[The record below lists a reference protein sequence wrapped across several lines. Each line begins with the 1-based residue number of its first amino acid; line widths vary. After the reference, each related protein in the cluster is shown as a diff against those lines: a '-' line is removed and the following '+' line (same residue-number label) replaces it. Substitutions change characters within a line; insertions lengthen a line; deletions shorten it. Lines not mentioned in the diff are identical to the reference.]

1 MMIENFVN
9 PSERHVLEDLK
20 QARGLPR
27 RFCSDNVPRF
37 LEPRRRSAVHTYIR
51 SLPWFGRKAA
61 KVQKIWGYILPYFAA
76 VSGKT
81 YLDEVRGEDLLG

>member
-37 LEPRRRSAVHTYIR
+37 LEPRRRSA
-51 SLPWFGRKAA
+51 GRNSPVWPHVLFKS
-61 KVQKIWGYILPYFAA
+61 YILFIMERKFRADR
-76 VSGKT
+76 SNN
-81 YLDEVRGEDLLG
+81 